1 MVSGEMA
8 EFLVEQADARVPFMT
23 TTSAW
28 WRLNGEL
35 AQQGPGSDESTLQAL
50 RALGPLPEAPHILD
64 MGCGPG
70 RQSLA
75 LARATAATVVG
86 LDLLLPFLRQLD
98 RRSREAGLSERIHPV
113 RADMSHPPIAAGR
126 FDLLWSEGAIYIP
139 GFEAGLTRWRE
150 LLRDGG
156 LAAVSELSWVAEPP
170 SETRSFWEAAYPAV
184 ADVTTNRDRAKRAGY
199 EVISTFELPWT
210 DWSAYYDPIEA
221 RAVELH
227 REYEDD
233 PAALAILSGHREEMQ
248 VLETSQG
255 SYTYVFYLLRK
266 R

>member
-1 MVSGEMA
+1 
-8 EFLVEQADARVPFMT
+8 MT

-28 WRLNGEL
+28 WQLHGEL
-35 AQQGPGSDESTLQAL
+35 AQQGPGCDASTLQAL
-50 RALGPLPEAPHILD
+50 RALGPIPQSPHILD

-70 RQSLA
+70 RQSVA
-75 LARATAATVVG
+75 LAGATAGTVVG

-98 RRSREAGLSERIHPV
+98 LRSRERGLSDRIQTV
-113 RADMSHPPIAAGR
+113 CADMNHPPIAAGQ

-170 SETRSFWEAAYPAV
+170 TETRAFWEAAYPAV
-184 ADVTTNRDRAKRAGY
+184 ANVETNRDRAERAGY
-199 EVISTFELPWT
+199 EVMSTFGLPLA
-210 DWSAYYDPIEA
+210 DWHAYYDPIER
-221 RAVELH
+221 RAIDL
-227 REYEDD
+227 RRNYEDD

-248 VLETSQG
+248 ILDASDG

>member
-1 MVSGEMA
+1 
-8 EFLVEQADARVPFMT
+8 MT
-23 TTSAW
+23 TMSVW

-35 AQQGPGSDESTLQAL
+35 AQQGPGSDESTLKAL
-50 RALGPLPEAPHILD
+50 RALGPLPKSPRILD

-75 LARATAATVVG
+75 LIRETAGTLVG

-98 RRSREAGLSERIHPV
+98 LRSREQGLSDRV
-113 RADMSHPPIAAGR
+113 QTVCADMGHPPIAAGR

-139 GFEAGLTRWRE
+139 GFETGLTRWRE

-156 LAAVSELSWVAEPP
+156 SMAVSELSWVADPP
-170 SETRSFWEAAYPAV
+170 RETREFWEAAYPAV
-184 ADVTTNRDRAKRAGY
+184 ADVATNCDRAERAGY
-199 EVISTFELPWT
+199 EVISTFELPIG
-210 DWSAYYDPIEA
+210 DWKAYYDPIEE
-221 RAVELH
+221 RATELLP
-227 REYEDD
+227 EYEDD
-233 PAALAILSGHREEMQ
+233 PAALEVLSGHREE
-248 VLETSQG
+248 VRILEESEG

>member
-1 MVSGEMA
+1 MA
-8 EFLVEQADARVPFMT
+8 TMST
-23 TTSAW
+23 W

-35 AQQGPGSDESTLQAL
+35 EQQGPGSDESTL
-50 RALGPLPEAPHILD
+50 RAFDSLGPLPETPRILD

-75 LARATAATVVG
+75 LAGAAGGTIVAV
-86 LDLLLPFLRQLD
+86 DLLPPFLRQLEA
-98 RRSREAGLSERIHPV
+98 RSREAKLSDRIHAV
-113 RADMSHPPIAAGR
+113 CADMNHPPLTAGS
-126 FDLLWSEGAIYIP
+126 FDLLWSEGAVYIP

-156 LAAVSELSWVAEPP
+156 LAAVSEFSWVAEPP
-170 SETRSFWEAAYPAV
+170 RETRAFWEAAYPAV
-184 ADVTTNRDRAKRAGY
+184 ADVETNRARAERAGY
-199 EVISTFELPWT
+199 EVISTFELPLG
-210 DWSAYYDPIEA
+210 DWHAYYDPIEA
-221 RAVELH
+221 RAIQLQ

-233 PAALAILSGHREEMQ
+233 PASLAILSGHREEMR
-248 VLETSQG
+248 VLEASEG